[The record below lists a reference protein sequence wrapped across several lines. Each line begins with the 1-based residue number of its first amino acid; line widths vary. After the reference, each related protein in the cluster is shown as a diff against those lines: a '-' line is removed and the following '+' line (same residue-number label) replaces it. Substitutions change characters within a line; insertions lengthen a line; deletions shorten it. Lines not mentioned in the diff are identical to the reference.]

1 MNRER
6 PSSLRRRLAAA
17 VLAGL
22 AGSAGLVWKTGAARA
37 EALVVSLSSHHVRI
51 TQTYTGAE
59 LVIFGVIMR
68 DGRSVSRQGPYDVV
82 ITAKGPQGLMVV
94 REKVRIGPLWANLEQ
109 RKFGA
114 LPVTLAVLATRPVT
128 DIATPELRLRYGIGL
143 EALIP
148 KPGIGSAQDVPF
160 RDALIRLRR
169 EAGLYVEQ
177 GDAVTFVAPEIFR
190 APVPVPSTAPVG
202 TYEVSIALLADGVQ
216 IARETTNFEVSKA
229 GFEQVLYQSARER
242 PWTYGSLTAAMALVM
257 GWLAS
262 LIFRRD

>member
-1 MNRER
+1 MAARVTA
-6 PSSLRRRLAAA
+6 LRLLAALTAGLAVLAAA
-17 VLAGL
+17 A
-22 AGSAGLVWKTGAARA
+22 SARA
-37 EALVVSLSSHHVRI
+37 ESLIVSLSSHHVRI

-59 LVIFGVIMR
+59 LVIFGVITL
-68 DGRSVSRQGPYDVV
+68 DRSSMSRQGPYDVV
-82 ITAKGPQGLMVV
+82 VTAKGPQGLMVV

-114 LPVTLAVLATRPVT
+114 LPVTLAVLSTRPVSEIT
-128 DIATPELRLRYGIGL
+128 SPELRQRYGLGL

-148 KPGIGSAQDVPF
+148 KPGAGSAEDVPF

-177 GDAVTFVAPEIFR
+177 PGAVTFIAPEIFR

-202 TYEVSIALLADGVQ
+202 TYEVSIALLSDGVQ

-242 PWTYGSLTAAMALVM
+242 PWTYGLLTSAMALMM

-262 LIFRRD
+262 VIFRRD